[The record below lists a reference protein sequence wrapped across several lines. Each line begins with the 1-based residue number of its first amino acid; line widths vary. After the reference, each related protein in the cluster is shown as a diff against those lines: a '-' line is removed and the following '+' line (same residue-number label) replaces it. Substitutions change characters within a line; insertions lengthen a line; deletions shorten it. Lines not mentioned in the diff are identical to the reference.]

1 MPHLVAALARAA
13 GRTLDVAMIAHG
25 GASLEDQWSR
35 GEALRRLRGERWDFV
50 VLQQGPSSLP
60 ESRENLRDYTRRL
73 AEPIRQAG
81 GRPAL
86 YMGWPGAG
94 PLPRFDPVPQ
104 SYAL

>member
-13 GRTLDVAMIAHG
+13 GRTLDVAMIARG

-81 GRPAL
+81 ARPAL
-86 YMGWPGAG
+86 LMVGAGADRFPRVGAG
-94 PLPRFDPVPQ
+94 PD
-104 SYAL
+104 